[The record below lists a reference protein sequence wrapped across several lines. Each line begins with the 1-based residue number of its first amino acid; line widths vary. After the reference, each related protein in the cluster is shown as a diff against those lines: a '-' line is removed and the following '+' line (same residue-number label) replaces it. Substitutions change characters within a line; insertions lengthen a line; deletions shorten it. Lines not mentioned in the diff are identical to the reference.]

1 VPLLGLVFI
10 AEIAGAANFD
20 WPVLANIA
28 AIAGALGV
36 LLLGIAT
43 VNRYRGRP
51 ARSIPEDVGR
61 IELAAFVLIPALL
74 PLIFNGQW
82 RSALVTAA
90 ANIAL
95 LGLVYGVVGY
105 GLTSIV
111 RWVLVRLAG
120 QLAASLLLM
129 ARAVPLIM
137 VFGLL
142 AFFNTEMWQV
152 FSDVSE
158 AGLAIIAGLFVVLG
172 ATFLIARLPREVA
185 AMEDDEAGGRP
196 LDRRQRLNVGLVLF
210 VSQAMQVL
218 AVTVLIAAFFIV
230 LGAIGVSEEVRTSWI
245 GGSGNELF
253 AFDLFSERIEVTEE
267 LLRVAGGLA
276 AFSGLYFA
284 ISMLTDSTF
293 RAEFLDELTAEM
305 RASFRARS
313 EYLSLPE
320 EYPGRDGGNAR

>member
-1 VPLLGLVFI
+1 LLGLVFI
-10 AEIAGAANFD
+10 AEIAGAADLD
-20 WPVLANIA
+20 WPLLANVA
-28 AIAGALGV
+28 AVAGALGV
-36 LLLGIAT
+36 LLAGIAA

-74 PLIFNGQW
+74 PLVFNGQW
-82 RSALVTAA
+82 KSALVTACG
-90 ANIAL
+90 NLAL
-95 LGLVYGVVGY
+95 LALVYAIVGY
-105 GLTSIV
+105 GLASIV
-111 RWVLVRLAG
+111 RWVLGRLAG
-120 QLAASLLLM
+120 QLAASLMLM

-152 FSDVSE
+152 FADVSE

-172 ATFLIARLPREVA
+172 VTFLIVRLPREVA
-185 AMEDDEAGGRP
+185 AIERDEAGRHA

-218 AVTVLIAAFFIV
+218 AVTVAVGAFFVV
-230 LGAIGVSEEVRTSWI
+230 LGSIGVGEDVRTAWL
-245 GGSGNELF
+245 GQAGNELF
-253 AFDLFSERIEVTEE
+253 AFDLFGERFEVTEE

-284 ISMLTDSTF
+284 IAMLTDSTF

-305 RASFRARS
+305 RASFRART
-313 EYLSLPE
+313 EYLDLP
-320 EYPGRDGGNAR
+320 AQ